1 MALQTPL
8 QITLYDP
15 ETDEVKANYS
25 RVFVPWKVL
34 KYAVNLA
41 KNLDAANMTEEQL
54 DQLAALIVEA
64 FGNRFSIQD
73 LNDGADISEMMTVLN
88 QIIAKARGGEGP
100 LENPPTPQPPP

>member
-15 ETDEVKANYS
+15 ETDEVKASYS

-34 KYAVNLA
+34 KYAVGLA
-41 KNLDAANMTEEQL
+41 KGLDAANMTEDQL

-64 FGNRFSIQD
+64 FGNKFSIQD

-100 LENPPTPQPPP
+100 LVE